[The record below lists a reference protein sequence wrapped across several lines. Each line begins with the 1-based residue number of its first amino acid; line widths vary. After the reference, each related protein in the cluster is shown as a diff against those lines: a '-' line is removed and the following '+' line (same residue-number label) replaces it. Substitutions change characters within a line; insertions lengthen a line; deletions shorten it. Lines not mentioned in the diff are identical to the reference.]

1 MSRKFFTP
9 LIAFIMCLAS
19 CSFISKDFDTSDK
32 DNLIIQ
38 LITYVLDQAHYLD
51 KDINDE
57 FSEKVF
63 KTFID
68 NLDPSKRY
76 FYASDIEE
84 FSEYKY
90 LIDDAFKNPNL
101 DFFNLVYNRYNIR
114 LVESKSIFELILSQP
129 FDFSKEEIFE
139 SDFELLDFVQTKSE
153 LYERWRKLLK
163 TYVIE
168 NYHDEIEDDLKK
180 LEKDS
185 SFVVR
190 KPELIEKENRELLN
204 ETMLQNFKFISEE
217 MQRSD
222 WFSVYINS
230 FVSQYDPNTS
240 YLDPESKDR
249 FDVDMSGNYAGIGA
263 RLQKK
268 IDKVEITEV
277 ISGGPAWRDNKLE
290 KGDAILKVR
299 QDNEEE
305 PVSILNMRLSEA
317 VKLIKGKK
325 GTKVHLTVKKV
336 DGSISEITVKRD
348 IVLLEETYIKS
359 SFVQKDSS
367 IYGVINIPKFY
378 IDFDNQ
384 SNRDAAKDLK
394 IEIERLKEV
403 GVQGLIIDLR
413 NNGGGSLKTVVDMA
427 GMFIKNGPVVQVKY
441 FDKEKQVLRDRD
453 KNILWKGPLVILV
466 NEGSA
471 SASEIL
477 AAAMQD
483 YKRAIIIG
491 GNQTWGKGTVQT
503 VFPLNRMVRG
513 NTNGDLGALRY
524 TTQKYYRINGGSVQ
538 LEGVKSDINVPY
550 RYKYLEFGE
559 KDSENPLKWDE
570 IDKVEFTP
578 WNSNFDFDEAINKS
592 NLRMASNEYL
602 KLIDE
607 NAKWIKFIRDNKIIN
622 LNYEKFK
629 LEINEN
635 LTKTEKFKI
644 LNDYSMNY
652 NFKSLPY
659 EIDLIKNDSVLGL
672 KRKRWHASLN
682 KDLYIDEA
690 LNVLS
695 DLRFSIHNKPENEP
709 TEFDARY
716 GNEPG
721 DGIVSGSV
729 LRPGGDGLIFLSTST
744 NIQTTNN

>member
-1 MSRKFFTP
+1 MSKNLFTL

-19 CSFISKDFDTSDK
+19 CSFVSKDFDTSDK

-51 KDINDE
+51 KEINDE

-63 KTFID
+63 DTFLE
-68 NLDPSKRY
+68 NLDPYKRY

-84 FSEYKY
+84 FSKYKY

-101 DFFNLVYNRYNIR
+101 DFFELVYKRYTKR
-114 LVESKSIFELILSQP
+114 MLESEKIFNDILSKP
-129 FDFSKEEIFE
+129 FDFNKDEVCEC
-139 SDFELLDFVQTKSE
+139 DFEEFDYVKTKDQ
-153 LYERWRKLLK
+153 LFDRWRKLLK
-163 TYVIE
+163 IYVIE
-168 NYHDEIEDDLKK
+168 NYHNEIEDDL
-180 LEKDS
+180 
-185 SFVVR
+185 R
-190 KPELIEKENRELLN
+190 KSKEDPDFSIRSPNLIEKKTRETLK
-204 ETMLQNFKFISEE
+204 ETMQQNYAFISEE

-277 ISGGPAWRDNKLE
+277 ISGGPAWRDNSLE

-299 QDNEEE
+299 QDDEDE
-305 PVSILNMRLSEA
+305 PVGILNMRLGEA

-336 DGSISEITVKRD
+336 DGSVTEVTVKRD

-359 SFVQKDSS
+359 SIVEKDNNT
-367 IYGVINIPKFY
+367 YGLINIPKFY

-384 SNRDAAKDLK
+384 SNRDAAKDLRT
-394 IEIERLKEV
+394 EIERLKEE
-403 GVQGLIIDLR
+403 GIQGLVIDLR
-413 NNGGGSLKTVVDMA
+413 NNGGGALKTVVDMA

-441 FDKEKQVLRDRD
+441 FDKEKQVLSDRDRSV
-453 KNILWKGPLVILV
+453 LWTGPLVILV

-491 GNQTWGKGTVQT
+491 GNQTWGKGTVQN

-559 KDSENPLKWDE
+559 KDSENPLQWDE
-570 IDKVEFTP
+570 IDKVEFDT
-578 WNSNFDFDEAINKS
+578 WNSNFNFEEAITKS
-592 NLRMASNEYL
+592 NKRMADNEYL
-602 KLIDE
+602 KLVDE
-607 NAKWIKFIRDNKIIN
+607 NAKWIKSVRDNKLIN
-622 LNYEKFK
+622 LNYDKFK
-629 LEINEN
+629 LELEEN
-635 LTKTEKFKI
+635 SSITEKFKA

-652 NFKSLPY
+652 SFKSLPY
-659 EIDLIKNDSVLGL
+659 ELDLIKNDSVLGL
-672 KRKRWHASLN
+672 KRERWHKSLN
-682 KDLYIDEA
+682 KDFYIDEA

-695 DLRFSIHNKPENEP
+695 DLRFSYLEN
-709 TEFDARY
+709 
-716 GNEPG
+716 
-721 DGIVSGSV
+721 
-729 LRPGGDGLIFLSTST
+729 
-744 NIQTTNN
+744 

>member
-1 MSRKFFTP
+1 
-9 LIAFIMCLAS
+9 MCLAS
-19 CSFISKDFDTSDK
+19 CSFVSKDFDTSDK

-51 KDINDE
+51 KEINDE

-63 KTFID
+63 DTFLE
-68 NLDPSKRY
+68 NLDPYKRY

-84 FSEYKY
+84 FSKYKF

-101 DFFNLVYNRYNIR
+101 DFFELVYKRYNKR
-114 LVESKSIFELILSQP
+114 MLESEKIFNDILSKP
-129 FDFSKEEIFE
+129 FDFNKDEVCEC
-139 SDFELLDFVQTKSE
+139 DFEELDYVKTKDQ
-153 LYERWRKLLK
+153 LFDRWRKLLK
-163 TYVIE
+163 IYVIE
-168 NYHDEIEDDLKK
+168 NYHNEIEDDLRKS
-180 LEKDS
+180 KDDS
-185 SFVVR
+185 DFIIRNPV
-190 KPELIEKENRELLN
+190 LIEKKTRESLK
-204 ETMLQNFKFISEE
+204 ETMQQNYSIISEE
-217 MQRSD
+217 MQRTD

-277 ISGGPAWRDNKLE
+277 ISGGPAWRDNILE

-299 QDNEEE
+299 QHNEDE
-305 PVSILNMRLSEA
+305 PVGILNMRLSEA

-336 DGSISEITVKRD
+336 DGTVTEVTVKRD

-359 SFVQKDSS
+359 SIVEKDNNT
-367 IYGVINIPKFY
+367 YGLINIPKFY

-384 SNRDAAKDLK
+384 SNRDAAKDLR
-394 IEIERLKEV
+394 IEIERLKEQ
-403 GVQGLIIDLR
+403 GIQGLVIDLR
-413 NNGGGSLKTVVDMA
+413 NNGGGALKTVVDMA

-441 FDKEKQVLRDRD
+441 FDKEKQVLSDRDRSV
-453 KNILWKGPLVILV
+453 LWKGPLVILV

-491 GNQTWGKGTVQT
+491 GNQTWGKGTVQN

-559 KDSENPLKWDE
+559 KDSENPLQWDE
-570 IDKVEFTP
+570 IDKVEFDT
-578 WNSNFDFDEAINKS
+578 WNSNFNFEEAITKS
-592 NLRMASNEYL
+592 NKRMADNKYL
-602 KLIDE
+602 KLVDE
-607 NAKWIKFIRDNKIIN
+607 NAKWIKSVRDNKLIN
-622 LNYEKFK
+622 LNYDKFK
-629 LEINEN
+629 LELEEN
-635 LTKTEKFKI
+635 SSITEKFKA

-652 NFKSLPY
+652 SFKSLPY
-659 EIDLIKNDSVLGL
+659 ELDLIKNDSVLGL
-672 KRKRWHASLN
+672 KRERWHKSLN
-682 KDLYIDEA
+682 KDFYIDEA

-695 DLRFSIHNKPENEP
+695 DLRFSYLDN
-709 TEFDARY
+709 
-716 GNEPG
+716 
-721 DGIVSGSV
+721 
-729 LRPGGDGLIFLSTST
+729 
-744 NIQTTNN
+744 

>member
-1 MSRKFFTP
+1 MSKNLFTP

-19 CSFISKDFDTSDK
+19 CSFVSKDFDASDK
-32 DNLIIQ
+32 DSLIIQ

-51 KDINDE
+51 KDINDD

-63 KTFID
+63 DTFLE
-68 NLDPSKRY
+68 NLDPYKRY
-76 FYASDIEE
+76 FYASDIYE
-84 FSEYKY
+84 FSKYKHS
-90 LIDDAFKNPNL
+90 IDDAFKNPNL
-101 DFFNLVYNRYNIR
+101 DFFDLVHERYSSR
-114 LVESKSIFELILSQP
+114 MLESEKIFNDILSKP
-129 FDFSKEEIFE
+129 FDFSKDEICE
-139 SDFELLDFVQTKSE
+139 CDFEVLDYVQTKDE
-153 LYERWRKLLK
+153 LYDRWRKLLK
-163 TYVIE
+163 IYVIE
-168 NYHDEIEDDLKK
+168 NYHNEIEDDLRKQEEDPYFK
-180 LEKDS
+180 L
-185 SFVVR
+185 R
-190 KPELIEKENRELLN
+190 KLDLIEKETRDALN
-204 ETMLQNFKFISEE
+204 ETMNQNFRFISEE

-277 ISGGPAWRDNKLE
+277 ISGGPAWRDNILE

-299 QDNEEE
+299 QDDEEE

-325 GTKVHLTVKKV
+325 GTKVHLTIKKV
-336 DGSISEITVKRD
+336 DGSISEVSVKRD

-359 SFVQKDSS
+359 SIVEKGNNTFG
-367 IYGVINIPKFY
+367 IINIPKFY

-384 SNRDAAKDLK
+384 SNRDAAKDLRS
-394 IEIERLKEV
+394 EIERLKEQ
-403 GVQGLIIDLR
+403 GVQGLVIDLR
-413 NNGGGSLKTVVDMA
+413 NNGGGALKTVVEMA

-441 FDKEKQVLRDRD
+441 FDKEKQVLSDRDRS
-453 KNILWKGPLVILV
+453 ILWTGPLVILV

-491 GNQTWGKGTVQT
+491 GNQTWGKGTVQN

-550 RYKYLEFGE
+550 RYKYLDFGE
-559 KDSENPLKWDE
+559 KDSENPLQWDE
-570 IDKVEFTP
+570 IDQVEYAT
-578 WNSNFDFDEAINKS
+578 WDSNFNFDEAIRKS
-592 NLRMASNEYL
+592 KKRMADNKYL
-602 KLIDE
+602 KLVDE
-607 NAKWIKFIRDNKIIN
+607 NAKWIKSVRDDKLIN
-622 LNYEKFK
+622 LNYDKFK
-629 LEINEN
+629 LELDEN
-635 LTKTEKFKI
+635 SLKTEKFKA
-644 LNDYSMNY
+644 LNDFSMDY

-659 EIDLIKNDSVLGL
+659 ELDLIKNDSVLGL
-672 KRKRWHASLN
+672 KRSRWHKSLN
-682 KDLYIDEA
+682 KDFYIDEA

-695 DLRFSIHNKPENEP
+695 DLRSSYLEN
-709 TEFDARY
+709 
-716 GNEPG
+716 
-721 DGIVSGSV
+721 
-729 LRPGGDGLIFLSTST
+729 
-744 NIQTTNN
+744 

>member
-1 MSRKFFTP
+1 MKKNLFTS

-19 CSFISKDFDTSDK
+19 CSFVSKDFDTSDK
-32 DNLIIQ
+32 DSLVIQ

-51 KDINDE
+51 KEIDDD

-63 KTFID
+63 NTFLE
-68 NLDPSKRY
+68 NLDPYKRY

-90 LIDDAFKNPNL
+90 SIDDAFKIPNL
-101 DFFNLVYNRYNIR
+101 DFFDLVYERYKKR
-114 LVESKSIFELILSQP
+114 MSESEKIFNKILSNP
-129 FDFSKEEIFE
+129 FDFSKDEVCEC
-139 SDFELLDFVQTKSE
+139 DFEVLDYVQTNEE
-153 LYERWRKLLK
+153 LYDRWRKLLK
-163 TYVIE
+163 IYVIE
-168 NYHDEIEDDLKK
+168 NYHNEIEDDLRK

-185 SFVVR
+185 LFQIR
-190 KPELIEKENRELLN
+190 NIDLIEKETRESLS
-204 ETMLQNFKFISEE
+204 ETMIQNYKFVSEE

-277 ISGGPAWRDNKLE
+277 ISGGPAWRDNNLE

-299 QDNEEE
+299 QDDEEE
-305 PVSILNMRLSEA
+305 PVSILTMRLSEA
-317 VKLIKGKK
+317 VKLIKGEK

-336 DGSISEITVKRD
+336 DGSISEVTVKRD
-348 IVLLEETYIKS
+348 IVQLEETYIKS
-359 SFVQKDSS
+359 SIVKKDNNN
-367 IYGVINIPKFY
+367 YGIINIPKFY

-394 IEIERLKEV
+394 TEIERLKE
-403 GVQGLIIDLR
+403 QGIKGLVIDLR
-413 NNGGGSLKTVVDMA
+413 NNGGGALKTVVDMA

-441 FDKEKQVLRDRD
+441 FDKEKQVLSDRDRS
-453 KNILWKGPLVILV
+453 ILWTGPLVILV

-491 GNQTWGKGTVQT
+491 GNQTWGKGTVQN

-550 RYKYLEFGE
+550 RYKYLDFGE
-559 KDSENPLKWDE
+559 KDSENPLEWDE
-570 IDKVEFTP
+570 IDDVDYTT
-578 WNSNFDFDEAINKS
+578 WQSNFDFDQAIQKS
-592 NLRMASNEYL
+592 KDRMSNNEYL
-602 KLIDE
+602 KLVDE
-607 NAKWIKFIRDNKIIN
+607 NAKWIKTVRDDKLIN
-622 LNYEKFK
+622 LNYDNFK
-629 LEINEN
+629 KELEEN
-635 LTKTEKFKI
+635 LSETKKFDA
-644 LNDYSMNY
+644 LNDFSMDF

-659 EIDLIKNDSVLGL
+659 EVDLIEKDSVLGI
-672 KRKRWHASLN
+672 KRKRWHKSLN
-682 KDLYIDEA
+682 KDVYIDEA

-695 DLRFSIHNKPENEP
+695 DLRFSYLEN
-709 TEFDARY
+709 
-716 GNEPG
+716 
-721 DGIVSGSV
+721 
-729 LRPGGDGLIFLSTST
+729 
-744 NIQTTNN
+744 

>member
-1 MSRKFFTP
+1 MKKNLFTS

-19 CSFISKDFDTSDK
+19 CSFVSKDFDTSDK
-32 DNLIIQ
+32 DSLVIQ

-51 KDINDE
+51 KEIDDN

-63 KTFID
+63 NTFLE
-68 NLDPSKRY
+68 NLDPYKRY
-76 FYASDIEE
+76 FFASDIEE

-90 LIDDAFKNPNL
+90 SIDDAFKNPNF
-101 DFFNLVYNRYNIR
+101 DFFDLVYERYKER
-114 LVESKSIFELILSQP
+114 MSESEKIFNKILSTP
-129 FDFSKEEIFE
+129 FDFSKDEVCEC
-139 SDFELLDFVQTKSE
+139 DFEVLDYVQTNHE
-153 LYERWRKLLK
+153 LYDRWRKLLK
-163 TYVIE
+163 IYVIE
-168 NYHDEIEDDLKK
+168 NYHNEIEDDLRKF
-180 LEKDS
+180 EKDS
-185 SFVVR
+185 LFQIR
-190 KPELIEKENRELLN
+190 NLDLIEKETRESLS
-204 ETMLQNFKFISEE
+204 ETMIQNYRFVSEE

-222 WFSVYINS
+222 WLSVYINS

-240 YLDPESKDR
+240 YLDPDSKDR

-277 ISGGPAWRDNKLE
+277 ISGGPAWRDNILE

-299 QDNEEE
+299 QDDEEE
-305 PVSILNMRLSEA
+305 PVSILTMRLSEA

-336 DGSISEITVKRD
+336 DGSISEVTVKRD
-348 IVLLEETYIKS
+348 IVQLEETYIKS
-359 SFVQKDSS
+359 SIVEKNNNN
-367 IYGVINIPKFY
+367 YGIINIPKFY

-394 IEIERLKEV
+394 TEIQRLKE
-403 GVQGLIIDLR
+403 QGIKGLVIDLR
-413 NNGGGSLKTVVDMA
+413 NNGGGALKTVVDMA

-441 FDKEKQVLRDRD
+441 FDKEKQVLSDRDRS
-453 KNILWKGPLVILV
+453 ILWTGPLVILV

-491 GNQTWGKGTVQT
+491 GNQTWGKGTVQN

-550 RYKYLEFGE
+550 RYKYLDFGE
-559 KDSENPLKWDE
+559 KDSENPLEWDE
-570 IDKVEFTP
+570 IDNVDYTT
-578 WNSNFDFDEAINKS
+578 WQSNFDFDQAIQKS
-592 NLRMASNEYL
+592 KDRMSNNEYL
-602 KLIDE
+602 KLVDE
-607 NAKWIKFIRDNKIIN
+607 NAKWIKAVRDDKLIN
-622 LNYEKFK
+622 LNYDKFK
-629 LEINEN
+629 KELEEN
-635 LTKTEKFKI
+635 LSETKKFDA
-644 LNDYSMNY
+644 LNDFSMDF

-659 EIDLIKNDSVLGL
+659 EIDLIEKDSVLGI
-672 KRKRWHASLN
+672 KRKRWHKSLN
-682 KDLYIDEA
+682 KDVYIEEA

-695 DLRFSIHNKPENEP
+695 DLRFSYLEN
-709 TEFDARY
+709 
-716 GNEPG
+716 
-721 DGIVSGSV
+721 
-729 LRPGGDGLIFLSTST
+729 
-744 NIQTTNN
+744 

>member
-1 MSRKFFTP
+1 MKKNLFTS

-19 CSFISKDFDTSDK
+19 CSFVSKDFDTSDK
-32 DNLIIQ
+32 DSLVIQ

-51 KDINDE
+51 KEIDDD

-63 KTFID
+63 NTFLE
-68 NLDPSKRY
+68 NLDPYKRY

-90 LIDDAFKNPNL
+90 SIDDAFKIPNL
-101 DFFNLVYNRYNIR
+101 DFFDLVYERYKKR
-114 LVESKSIFELILSQP
+114 MSESEKIFNKILSNP
-129 FDFSKEEIFE
+129 FDFYKDEVCEC
-139 SDFELLDFVQTKSE
+139 DFEVIDYVQTNEE
-153 LYERWRKLLK
+153 LYDRWRKLLK
-163 TYVIE
+163 IYVIE
-168 NYHDEIEDDLKK
+168 NYHNEIEDDLRK

-185 SFVVR
+185 LFQIR
-190 KPELIEKENRELLN
+190 NIDLIEKETRESLS
-204 ETMLQNFKFISEE
+204 ETMIQNYKFVSEE

-277 ISGGPAWRDNKLE
+277 ISGGPAWRDNTLE

-299 QDNEEE
+299 QDDEEE
-305 PVSILNMRLSEA
+305 PVSILTMRLSEA
-317 VKLIKGKK
+317 VKLIKGEK

-336 DGSISEITVKRD
+336 DGSISEVTVKRD
-348 IVLLEETYIKS
+348 IVQLEETYIKS
-359 SFVQKDSS
+359 SIVKKDNNN
-367 IYGVINIPKFY
+367 YGIINIPKFY

-394 IEIERLKEV
+394 TEIERLKE
-403 GVQGLIIDLR
+403 QGIKGLVIDLR
-413 NNGGGSLKTVVDMA
+413 NNGGGALKTVVDMA

-441 FDKEKQVLRDRD
+441 FDKEKQVLSDRDRS
-453 KNILWKGPLVILV
+453 ILWTGPLVILV

-491 GNQTWGKGTVQT
+491 GNQTWGKGTVQN

-550 RYKYLEFGE
+550 RYKYLDFGE
-559 KDSENPLKWDE
+559 KDSENPLEWDE
-570 IDKVEFTP
+570 IDDVDYTT
-578 WNSNFDFDEAINKS
+578 WQSNFDFDQAIQKS
-592 NLRMASNEYL
+592 KDRMSNNEYL
-602 KLIDE
+602 KLVDE
-607 NAKWIKFIRDNKIIN
+607 NAKWIKTVRDDKLIN
-622 LNYEKFK
+622 LNYDNFK
-629 LEINEN
+629 KELEEN
-635 LTKTEKFKI
+635 LSETKKFDA
-644 LNDYSMNY
+644 LNDFSMDF

-659 EIDLIKNDSVLGL
+659 EVDLIEKDSVLGI
-672 KRKRWHASLN
+672 KRKRWHKSLN
-682 KDLYIDEA
+682 KDVYIDEA

-695 DLRFSIHNKPENEP
+695 DLRFSYLDN
-709 TEFDARY
+709 
-716 GNEPG
+716 
-721 DGIVSGSV
+721 
-729 LRPGGDGLIFLSTST
+729 
-744 NIQTTNN
+744 

>member
-1 MSRKFFTP
+1 MKKNLFTS

-19 CSFISKDFDTSDK
+19 CSFVSKDFDTSDK
-32 DNLIIQ
+32 DSLVIQ

-51 KDINDE
+51 KEIDDD

-63 KTFID
+63 NTFLE
-68 NLDPSKRY
+68 NLDPYKRY

-84 FSEYKY
+84 FSEYKFS
-90 LIDDAFKNPNL
+90 IDDAFKTPNL
-101 DFFNLVYNRYNIR
+101 DFFDLVYERYKKR
-114 LVESKSIFELILSQP
+114 MSESEKIFNNILSNP
-129 FDFSKEEIFE
+129 FDFSKNEVCEC
-139 SDFELLDFVQTKSE
+139 DFEVLDYVQTNEE
-153 LYERWRKLLK
+153 LYNRWRKLLK
-163 TYVIE
+163 IYVIE
-168 NYHDEIEDDLKK
+168 NYHNEIEDDLRK

-185 SFVVR
+185 LFKIR
-190 KPELIEKENRELLN
+190 NIDLIEKETRESLS
-204 ETMLQNFKFISEE
+204 ETMIQNYKFVSEE

-277 ISGGPAWRDNKLE
+277 ISGGPAWRDNTLE

-299 QDNEEE
+299 QDDEEE
-305 PVSILNMRLSEA
+305 PVSILTMRLSEA
-317 VKLIKGKK
+317 VKLIKGEK
-325 GTKVHLTVKKV
+325 GTKVHLTIKKV
-336 DGSISEITVKRD
+336 DGSISEVTVKRD
-348 IVLLEETYIKS
+348 IVQLEETYIKS
-359 SFVQKDSS
+359 SIVKKDNNN
-367 IYGVINIPKFY
+367 YGIINIPKFY

-394 IEIERLKEV
+394 NEIERLKE
-403 GVQGLIIDLR
+403 QGIKGLVIDLR
-413 NNGGGSLKTVVDMA
+413 NNGGGALKTVVDMA

-441 FDKEKQVLRDRD
+441 FDKEKQVLSDRDRS
-453 KNILWKGPLVILV
+453 ISWTGPLVILV

-491 GNQTWGKGTVQT
+491 GNQTWGKGTVQN

-550 RYKYLEFGE
+550 RYKYLDFGE
-559 KDSENPLKWDE
+559 KDSENPLEWDE
-570 IDKVEFTP
+570 IDDVDYTT
-578 WNSNFDFDEAINKS
+578 WQSNFDFDQAIQKS
-592 NLRMASNEYL
+592 KDRMSNNEYL
-602 KLIDE
+602 KLVDE
-607 NAKWIKFIRDNKIIN
+607 NAKWIKMVRDDKIIN
-622 LNYEKFK
+622 LNYDNFK
-629 LEINEN
+629 KELEEN
-635 LTKTEKFKI
+635 LSQTKRFDA
-644 LNDYSMNY
+644 LDDFSMDF

-659 EIDLIKNDSVLGL
+659 EVDLIEKDSVLGI
-672 KRKRWHASLN
+672 KRKRWHKSLN
-682 KDLYIDEA
+682 KDVYIDEA

-695 DLRFSIHNKPENEP
+695 DLRFSYLEN
-709 TEFDARY
+709 
-716 GNEPG
+716 
-721 DGIVSGSV
+721 
-729 LRPGGDGLIFLSTST
+729 
-744 NIQTTNN
+744 

>member
-1 MSRKFFTP
+1 MSKNIFTL

-19 CSFISKDFDTSDK
+19 CSFVSKDFDTSDK

-38 LITYVLDQAHYLD
+38 LVTYVLDQAHYLD
-51 KDINDE
+51 KEINDE

-63 KTFID
+63 DTFLE
-68 NLDPSKRY
+68 NLDPFKRY
-76 FYASDIEE
+76 FYASDIKE
-84 FSEYKY
+84 FSKYKY
-90 LIDDAFKNPNL
+90 LIDDAFKSPNL
-101 DFFNLVYNRYNIR
+101 DFFNLVYDTYKIR
-114 LVESKSIFELILSQP
+114 MLESEKIFTDILSKP
-129 FDFSKEEIFE
+129 FDFTKDEVCEC
-139 SDFELLDFVQTKSE
+139 DFEQFDYVQTKAQ
-153 LYERWRKLLK
+153 LKDRWRILLK
-163 TYVIE
+163 IYVIE
-168 NYHDEIEDDLKK
+168 NYHDEMEDELRKSDK
-180 LEKDS
+180 EIDYTPRNS
-185 SFVVR
+185 S
-190 KPELIEKENRELLN
+190 LIEKETRETLK
-204 ETMLQNFKFISEE
+204 ETMQQNYTFMSEE

-240 YLDPESKDR
+240 YLDPESKER

-277 ISGGPAWRDNKLE
+277 ISGGPAWRDNILE

-299 QDNEEE
+299 QDNEDE
-305 PVSILNMRLSEA
+305 PVGILNMRLTEA

-325 GTKVHLTVKKV
+325 GTKVHLTIKKV
-336 DGSISEITVKRD
+336 DGSISEVTVKRD

-359 SFVQKDSS
+359 SIVEKDNNNFG
-367 IYGVINIPKFY
+367 IINIPKFY

-384 SNRDAAKDLK
+384 SNRDAAKDLRS
-394 IEIERLKEV
+394 EIERLKE
-403 GVQGLIIDLR
+403 QSIKGLVIDLR

-441 FDKEKQVLRDRD
+441 ADKEKQVLSDRDRS
-453 KNILWKGPLVILV
+453 IIWKGPLVILV

-483 YKRAIIIG
+483 YKRAIVIG
-491 GNQTWGKGTVQT
+491 GNQTWGKGTVQN

-550 RYKYLEFGE
+550 RYKYLDFGE
-559 KDSENPLKWDE
+559 KDSKNPLQWDE
-570 IDKVEFTP
+570 IGKAEYTT
-578 WNSNFDFDEAINKS
+578 WNSNFDFEKTVEKS
-592 NLRMASNEYL
+592 NKRMIDNEYL
-602 KLIDE
+602 NLVEE
-607 NAKWIKFIRDNKIIN
+607 NAKWIKSVRDNKLIN
-622 LNYEKFK
+622 LNYHKFK
-629 LEINEN
+629 LELDEN
-635 LTKTEKFKI
+635 SSKTEKFKA

-659 EIDLIKNDSVLGL
+659 ELDLIKNDSVLGL
-672 KRKRWHASLN
+672 KRERWHKSLN
-682 KDLYIDEA
+682 KDFYIEEA

-695 DLRFSIHNKPENEP
+695 DLRFSYIDN
-709 TEFDARY
+709 
-716 GNEPG
+716 
-721 DGIVSGSV
+721 
-729 LRPGGDGLIFLSTST
+729 
-744 NIQTTNN
+744 

>member
-1 MSRKFFTP
+1 MSKNLFTL

-19 CSFISKDFDTSDK
+19 CSFVSKDFDTSDK

-51 KDINDE
+51 KEINDE

-63 KTFID
+63 DTFLE
-68 NLDPSKRY
+68 NLDPYKRY

-84 FSEYKY
+84 FSKYKY

-101 DFFNLVYNRYNIR
+101 DFFELVYKRYTKR
-114 LVESKSIFELILSQP
+114 MLESEKIFNDILSKP
-129 FDFSKEEIFE
+129 FDFNKNEVCEC
-139 SDFELLDFVQTKSE
+139 DFEELDYVKTKDQ
-153 LYERWRKLLK
+153 LFDRWRKLLK
-163 TYVIE
+163 IYVIE
-168 NYHDEIEDDLKK
+168 NYHNEIEDDLRKSK
-180 LEKDS
+180 EDS
-185 SFVVR
+185 DFILRNPV
-190 KPELIEKENRELLN
+190 LIEKKTRETLK
-204 ETMLQNFKFISEE
+204 ETMQQNYAFMSEE

-277 ISGGPAWRDNKLE
+277 ISGGPAWRDNSLE

-299 QDNEEE
+299 QDDEDE
-305 PVSILNMRLSEA
+305 PVGILNMRLGEA

-336 DGSISEITVKRD
+336 DGSVTEVTVKRD

-359 SFVQKDSS
+359 SIVEKDNNT
-367 IYGVINIPKFY
+367 YGLINIPKFY

-384 SNRDAAKDLK
+384 SNRDAAKDLRT
-394 IEIERLKEV
+394 EIERLKEE
-403 GVQGLIIDLR
+403 GIQGLVIDLR
-413 NNGGGSLKTVVDMA
+413 NNGGGALKTVVDMA

-441 FDKEKQVLRDRD
+441 FDKEKQVLSDRDRSV
-453 KNILWKGPLVILV
+453 LWTGPLVILV

-491 GNQTWGKGTVQT
+491 GNQTWGKGTVQN

-559 KDSENPLKWDE
+559 KDSENPLQWDE
-570 IDKVEFTP
+570 IDKVEFDT
-578 WNSNFDFDEAINKS
+578 WNSNFNFEEAITKS
-592 NLRMASNEYL
+592 NKRMANNEYL
-602 KLIDE
+602 KLVDE
-607 NAKWIKFIRDNKIIN
+607 NAKWIKSVRDNKLIN
-622 LNYEKFK
+622 LNYDKFK
-629 LEINEN
+629 LELEEN
-635 LTKTEKFKI
+635 SSITEKFKA

-652 NFKSLPY
+652 SFKSLPY
-659 EIDLIKNDSVLGL
+659 ELDLIKNDSVLGL
-672 KRKRWHASLN
+672 KRERWHKSLN
-682 KDLYIDEA
+682 KDFYIDEA

-695 DLRFSIHNKPENEP
+695 DLRFSYLDN
-709 TEFDARY
+709 
-716 GNEPG
+716 
-721 DGIVSGSV
+721 
-729 LRPGGDGLIFLSTST
+729 
-744 NIQTTNN
+744 

>member
-1 MSRKFFTP
+1 MKKNLFTS

-19 CSFISKDFDTSDK
+19 CSFVSKDFDTSDK
-32 DNLIIQ
+32 DSLVIQ

-51 KDINDE
+51 KEIDDD

-63 KTFID
+63 NTFLE
-68 NLDPSKRY
+68 NLDPYKRY
-76 FYASDIEE
+76 FYASDIED

-90 LIDDAFKNPNL
+90 SIDDAFKIPNL
-101 DFFNLVYNRYNIR
+101 DFFDLVYERYKKR
-114 LVESKSIFELILSQP
+114 MSESEKIFNNILSNP
-129 FDFSKEEIFE
+129 FDFSKDEVCEC
-139 SDFELLDFVQTKSE
+139 DFEVLDYVQTNEE
-153 LYERWRKLLK
+153 LYDRWRKLLK
-163 TYVIE
+163 IYVIE
-168 NYHDEIEDDLKK
+168 NYHNEIEDDLRK

-185 SFVVR
+185 LFQIR
-190 KPELIEKENRELLN
+190 NIDLIEKETRESLS
-204 ETMLQNFKFISEE
+204 ETMIQNYKFVSEE

-277 ISGGPAWRDNKLE
+277 ISGGPAWRDNTLE

-299 QDNEEE
+299 QDDEEE
-305 PVSILNMRLSEA
+305 PVSILTMRLSEA
-317 VKLIKGKK
+317 VKLIKGEK

-336 DGSISEITVKRD
+336 DGSISEVTVKRD
-348 IVLLEETYIKS
+348 IVQLEETYIKS
-359 SFVQKDSS
+359 SIVKKDNNN
-367 IYGVINIPKFY
+367 YGIINIPKFY

-394 IEIERLKEV
+394 TEIKRLKE
-403 GVQGLIIDLR
+403 QGIKGLVIDLR
-413 NNGGGSLKTVVDMA
+413 NNGGGALKTVVDMA

-441 FDKEKQVLRDRD
+441 FDKEKQVLSDRDRS
-453 KNILWKGPLVILV
+453 ILWTGPLVILV

-491 GNQTWGKGTVQT
+491 GNQTWGKGTVQN

-550 RYKYLEFGE
+550 RYKYLDFGE
-559 KDSENPLKWDE
+559 KDSENPLEWDE
-570 IDKVEFTP
+570 IDDVDYTT
-578 WNSNFDFDEAINKS
+578 WQSNFDFDQAIQKS
-592 NLRMASNEYL
+592 KDRMSNNDYL
-602 KLIDE
+602 KLVDE
-607 NAKWIKFIRDNKIIN
+607 NAKWIKTVRDDKLIN
-622 LNYEKFK
+622 LNYDNFK
-629 LEINEN
+629 KELEEN
-635 LTKTEKFKI
+635 LSETKKFDA
-644 LNDYSMNY
+644 LNDFSMDF

-659 EIDLIKNDSVLGL
+659 EVDLIEKDSVLGI
-672 KRKRWHASLN
+672 KRKRWHKSLN
-682 KDLYIDEA
+682 KDVYIDEA

-695 DLRFSIHNKPENEP
+695 DLRFSYLDN
-709 TEFDARY
+709 
-716 GNEPG
+716 
-721 DGIVSGSV
+721 
-729 LRPGGDGLIFLSTST
+729 
-744 NIQTTNN
+744 

>member
-1 MSRKFFTP
+1 MSKNLFTL

-19 CSFISKDFDTSDK
+19 CSFVSKDFDTSDK

-51 KDINDE
+51 KEINDE

-63 KTFID
+63 DTFLE
-68 NLDPSKRY
+68 NLDPYKRY
-76 FYASDIEE
+76 FYVSDIDE
-84 FSEYKY
+84 FSKYKY

-101 DFFNLVYNRYNIR
+101 DFFELVYNRYKKR
-114 LVESKSIFELILSQP
+114 MLETEKIFTDILSKP
-129 FDFSKEEIFE
+129 FDFNKDEVCECDFKE
-139 SDFELLDFVQTKSE
+139 LDYLQTKDQLSD
-153 LYERWRKLLK
+153 RWRKLLK
-163 TYVIE
+163 IYVIE
-168 NYHDEIEDDLKK
+168 NFHNELEDDLRKSENDPDFI
-180 LEKDS
+180 L
-185 SFVVR
+185 R
-190 KPELIEKENRELLN
+190 KPGLIEKETRGTLK
-204 ETMLQNFKFISEE
+204 ETMQQNYTFMSEE

-277 ISGGPAWRDNKLE
+277 ISGGPAWRDNILE

-299 QDNEEE
+299 QDNEDE
-305 PVSILNMRLSEA
+305 PVGILNMRLSEA

-336 DGSISEITVKRD
+336 DGSVTEVTVKRD

-359 SFVQKDSS
+359 SIVEKDNNT
-367 IYGVINIPKFY
+367 YGLINIPKFY

-384 SNRDAAKDLK
+384 SNRDAAKDLRT
-394 IEIERLKEV
+394 EIERLKEQ
-403 GVQGLIIDLR
+403 GIQGLVIDLR
-413 NNGGGSLKTVVDMA
+413 NNGGGALKTVVDMA

-441 FDKEKQVLRDRD
+441 FDKEKQVLSDRDRSV
-453 KNILWKGPLVILV
+453 LWTGPLVILV

-491 GNQTWGKGTVQT
+491 GNQTWGKGTVQN

-559 KDSENPLKWDE
+559 KDSENPLQWDE
-570 IDKVEFTP
+570 IDKVEFDT
-578 WNSNFDFDEAINKS
+578 WNSNFNFEEAIIKS
-592 NLRMASNEYL
+592 NKRMADNEYL
-602 KLIDE
+602 KLVDE
-607 NAKWIKFIRDNKIIN
+607 NAKWIKYVRDNKLIN
-622 LNYEKFK
+622 LNYDKFK
-629 LEINEN
+629 LELNEN
-635 LTKTEKFKI
+635 SSKTEKFKI

-652 NFKSLPY
+652 SFKSLPY

-672 KRKRWHASLN
+672 KRDRWHKSLN
-682 KDLYIDEA
+682 KDFYIDEA

-695 DLRFSIHNKPENEP
+695 DLRFSYLDN
-709 TEFDARY
+709 
-716 GNEPG
+716 
-721 DGIVSGSV
+721 
-729 LRPGGDGLIFLSTST
+729 
-744 NIQTTNN
+744 

>member
-1 MSRKFFTP
+1 MSKNLFTL

-19 CSFISKDFDTSDK
+19 CSFVSKDFDTSDK

-51 KDINDE
+51 KEINDE

-63 KTFID
+63 DTFLE
-68 NLDPSKRY
+68 NLDPYKRY

-84 FSEYKY
+84 FSKYKY

-101 DFFNLVYNRYNIR
+101 DFFELVYKRYTKR
-114 LVESKSIFELILSQP
+114 MLESEKIFNDILSKP
-129 FDFSKEEIFE
+129 FDFNKDEVCEC
-139 SDFELLDFVQTKSE
+139 DFEELDYVKTKDQ
-153 LYERWRKLLK
+153 LFDRWRKLLK
-163 TYVIE
+163 IYVIE
-168 NYHDEIEDDLKK
+168 NYHNEIEDDLRKSK
-180 LEKDS
+180 EDS
-185 SFVVR
+185 DFILRNPV
-190 KPELIEKENRELLN
+190 LIEEKTRESLK
-204 ETMLQNFKFISEE
+204 ETMQQNYVFISEE

-277 ISGGPAWRDNKLE
+277 ISGGPAWRDNSLE

-299 QDNEEE
+299 QDDEDE
-305 PVSILNMRLSEA
+305 PVGILNMRLGEA

-336 DGSISEITVKRD
+336 DGSVTEVTVKRD

-359 SFVQKDSS
+359 SIVEKDNNT
-367 IYGVINIPKFY
+367 YGLINIPKFY

-384 SNRDAAKDLK
+384 SNRDAAKDLRT
-394 IEIERLKEV
+394 EIERLKEE
-403 GVQGLIIDLR
+403 GIQGLVIDLR
-413 NNGGGSLKTVVDMA
+413 NNGGGALKTVVDMA

-441 FDKEKQVLRDRD
+441 FDKEKQVLSDRDRSV
-453 KNILWKGPLVILV
+453 LWTGPLVILV

-491 GNQTWGKGTVQT
+491 GNQTWGKGTVQN

-559 KDSENPLKWDE
+559 KDSENPLQWDE
-570 IDKVEFTP
+570 IDKVEFDT
-578 WNSNFDFDEAINKS
+578 WNSNFNFEEAITKS
-592 NLRMASNEYL
+592 NKRMANNEYL
-602 KLIDE
+602 KLVDE
-607 NAKWIKFIRDNKIIN
+607 NAKWIKSVRDNKLIN
-622 LNYEKFK
+622 LNYDKFK
-629 LEINEN
+629 LELEEN
-635 LTKTEKFKI
+635 SSITEKFKA

-652 NFKSLPY
+652 SFKSLPY
-659 EIDLIKNDSVLGL
+659 ELDLIKNDSVLGL
-672 KRKRWHASLN
+672 KRERWHKSLN
-682 KDLYIDEA
+682 KDFYIDEA

-695 DLRFSIHNKPENEP
+695 DLRFSYLDN
-709 TEFDARY
+709 
-716 GNEPG
+716 
-721 DGIVSGSV
+721 
-729 LRPGGDGLIFLSTST
+729 
-744 NIQTTNN
+744 

>member
-1 MSRKFFTP
+1 
-9 LIAFIMCLAS
+9 MCLAS
-19 CSFISKDFDTSDK
+19 CSFVSKDFDTSDK

-51 KDINDE
+51 KEINDE

-63 KTFID
+63 DTFLE
-68 NLDPSKRY
+68 NLDPYKRY

-84 FSEYKY
+84 FSKYKY

-101 DFFNLVYNRYNIR
+101 DFFELVYKRYTKR
-114 LVESKSIFELILSQP
+114 MLESEKIFNDILSKP
-129 FDFSKEEIFE
+129 FDFNKDEVCEC
-139 SDFELLDFVQTKSE
+139 DFEELDYVKTKDQ
-153 LYERWRKLLK
+153 LFDRWRKLLK
-163 TYVIE
+163 IYVIE
-168 NYHDEIEDDLKK
+168 NYHNEIEDDLRKS
-180 LEKDS
+180 KDDS
-185 SFVVR
+185 DFIIRNPV
-190 KPELIEKENRELLN
+190 LIEKKTRESLK
-204 ETMLQNFKFISEE
+204 ETMQQNYAFISEE

-277 ISGGPAWRDNKLE
+277 ISGGPAWRDNILE

-299 QDNEEE
+299 QDNEDE
-305 PVSILNMRLSEA
+305 PVGILNMRLSEA

-336 DGSISEITVKRD
+336 DGTVTEVTVKRD

-359 SFVQKDSS
+359 SIVEKDNNT
-367 IYGVINIPKFY
+367 YGLINIPKFY

-384 SNRDAAKDLK
+384 SNRDAAKDLRT
-394 IEIERLKEV
+394 EIERLKEQ
-403 GVQGLIIDLR
+403 GIQGLVIDLR
-413 NNGGGSLKTVVDMA
+413 NNGGGALKTVVDMA
-427 GMFIKNGPVVQVKY
+427 GKFIKNGPVVQVKY
-441 FDKEKQVLRDRD
+441 FDKEKQVLSDRDRSV
-453 KNILWKGPLVILV
+453 LWTGPLVILV

-491 GNQTWGKGTVQT
+491 GNQTWGKGTVQN

-559 KDSENPLKWDE
+559 KDSENPLQWDE
-570 IDKVEFTP
+570 IEKVEFDT
-578 WNSNFDFDEAINKS
+578 WNSNFNFEEAITKS
-592 NLRMASNEYL
+592 NKRMADNKYL
-602 KLIDE
+602 KLVDE
-607 NAKWIKFIRDNKIIN
+607 NAKWIKSVRDNKLIN
-622 LNYEKFK
+622 LNYDKFK
-629 LEINEN
+629 LELEEN
-635 LTKTEKFKI
+635 SSITEKFKA

-652 NFKSLPY
+652 SFKSLPY

-672 KRKRWHASLN
+672 KRERWHKSLN
-682 KDLYIDEA
+682 KDFYIDEA

-695 DLRFSIHNKPENEP
+695 DLRFSYLDN
-709 TEFDARY
+709 
-716 GNEPG
+716 
-721 DGIVSGSV
+721 
-729 LRPGGDGLIFLSTST
+729 
-744 NIQTTNN
+744 

>member
-1 MSRKFFTP
+1 MSKNLFTL

-19 CSFISKDFDTSDK
+19 CSFVSKDFDTSDK

-51 KDINDE
+51 KEINDE

-63 KTFID
+63 DTFLE
-68 NLDPSKRY
+68 NLDPYKRY
-76 FYASDIEE
+76 FYASDIDE
-84 FSEYKY
+84 FSKYKY

-101 DFFNLVYNRYNIR
+101 DFFELVYKRYTKR
-114 LVESKSIFELILSQP
+114 MLESEKIFNDILSKP
-129 FDFSKEEIFE
+129 FDFNKNEVCEC
-139 SDFELLDFVQTKSE
+139 DFEELDYVKTKDQ
-153 LYERWRKLLK
+153 LFDRWRKLLK
-163 TYVIE
+163 IYVIE
-168 NYHDEIEDDLKK
+168 NYHNEIEDDLRKSK
-180 LEKDS
+180 EDS
-185 SFVVR
+185 DFILRNPV
-190 KPELIEKENRELLN
+190 LIEKKTRETLK
-204 ETMLQNFKFISEE
+204 ETMQQNYAFISEE

-277 ISGGPAWRDNKLE
+277 ISGGPAWRDNSLE

-299 QDNEEE
+299 QDDEDE
-305 PVSILNMRLSEA
+305 PVGILNMRLGEA

-336 DGSISEITVKRD
+336 DGSVTEVTVKRD

-359 SFVQKDSS
+359 SIVEKDNNT
-367 IYGVINIPKFY
+367 YGLINIPKFY

-384 SNRDAAKDLK
+384 SNRDAAKDLRT
-394 IEIERLKEV
+394 EIERLKEQ
-403 GVQGLIIDLR
+403 GIQGLVIDLR
-413 NNGGGSLKTVVDMA
+413 NNGGGALKTVVDMA

-441 FDKEKQVLRDRD
+441 FDKEKQVLSDRDRSV
-453 KNILWKGPLVILV
+453 LWTGPLVILV

-491 GNQTWGKGTVQT
+491 GNQTWGKGTVQN

-559 KDSENPLKWDE
+559 KDSENPLQWDE
-570 IDKVEFTP
+570 IDKVEFDT
-578 WNSNFDFDEAINKS
+578 WNSNFNFEEAITKS
-592 NLRMASNEYL
+592 NKRMANNEYL
-602 KLIDE
+602 KLVDE
-607 NAKWIKFIRDNKIIN
+607 NAKWIKSVRDNKLIN
-622 LNYEKFK
+622 LNYDKFK
-629 LEINEN
+629 LELEEN
-635 LTKTEKFKI
+635 SSITEKFKA

-659 EIDLIKNDSVLGL
+659 ELDLIKNDSVLGL
-672 KRKRWHASLN
+672 KRERWHKSLN
-682 KDLYIDEA
+682 KDFYIDEA

-695 DLRFSIHNKPENEP
+695 DLRFSYLDN
-709 TEFDARY
+709 
-716 GNEPG
+716 
-721 DGIVSGSV
+721 
-729 LRPGGDGLIFLSTST
+729 
-744 NIQTTNN
+744 

>member
-1 MSRKFFTP
+1 MSKNIFTL

-19 CSFISKDFDTSDK
+19 CSFVSKDFDTSDK

-51 KDINDE
+51 KEINDE

-63 KTFID
+63 DTFLE
-68 NLDPSKRY
+68 NLDPYKRY

-84 FSEYKY
+84 FSKYKY

-101 DFFNLVYNRYNIR
+101 DFFELVYKRYTKR
-114 LVESKSIFELILSQP
+114 MLESEKIFNDILSKP
-129 FDFSKEEIFE
+129 FDFNKNEVCEC
-139 SDFELLDFVQTKSE
+139 DFEELDYVKTKDQ
-153 LYERWRKLLK
+153 LFDRWRKLLK
-163 TYVIE
+163 IYVIE
-168 NYHDEIEDDLKK
+168 NYHNEIEDDLRKSK
-180 LEKDS
+180 EDS
-185 SFVVR
+185 DFILRNPV
-190 KPELIEKENRELLN
+190 LIEKKTRETLK
-204 ETMLQNFKFISEE
+204 ETMQQNYAFISEE

-277 ISGGPAWRDNKLE
+277 ISGGPAWRDNSLE

-299 QDNEEE
+299 QDDEDE
-305 PVSILNMRLSEA
+305 PVGILNMRLGEA

-336 DGSISEITVKRD
+336 DGSVTEVTVKRD

-359 SFVQKDSS
+359 SIVEKDNNT
-367 IYGVINIPKFY
+367 YGLINIPKFY

-384 SNRDAAKDLK
+384 SNRDAAKDLRT
-394 IEIERLKEV
+394 EIERLKEE
-403 GVQGLIIDLR
+403 GIQGLVIDLR
-413 NNGGGSLKTVVDMA
+413 NNGGGALKTVVDMA

-441 FDKEKQVLRDRD
+441 FDKEKQVLSDRDRSV
-453 KNILWKGPLVILV
+453 LWTGPLVILV

-491 GNQTWGKGTVQT
+491 GNQTWGKGTVQN

-559 KDSENPLKWDE
+559 KDSENPLQWDE
-570 IDKVEFTP
+570 IDKVEFDT
-578 WNSNFDFDEAINKS
+578 WNSNFNFEEAITKS
-592 NLRMASNEYL
+592 NKRMANNEYL
-602 KLIDE
+602 KLVDE
-607 NAKWIKFIRDNKIIN
+607 NAKWIKSVRDNKLIN
-622 LNYEKFK
+622 LNYDKFK
-629 LEINEN
+629 LELEEN
-635 LTKTEKFKI
+635 SSITEKFKA

-652 NFKSLPY
+652 SFKSLPY
-659 EIDLIKNDSVLGL
+659 ELDLIKNDSVLGL
-672 KRKRWHASLN
+672 KRERWHKSLN
-682 KDLYIDEA
+682 KDFYIDEA

-695 DLRFSIHNKPENEP
+695 DLRFSYLDN
-709 TEFDARY
+709 
-716 GNEPG
+716 
-721 DGIVSGSV
+721 
-729 LRPGGDGLIFLSTST
+729 
-744 NIQTTNN
+744 